1 CTLGP
6 SALSRNCPLGSLAL
20 AAPLAAT
27 HPLASSRSVEAI
39 NPRRPGLEQLV
50 DRLLADGAV
59 GAVLVGRGAG
69 RRACGAA
76 ARAQEP
82 RRAPAR
88 VVARGAAA
96 GAFQSHAAPRGAR
109 EPCQHR

>member
-1 CTLGP
+1 MGP

-20 AAPLAAT
+20 AAPLAASQ
-27 HPLASSRSVEAI
+27 PLVSSRSAEAI

-69 RRACGAA
+69 RRACGTA

-82 RRAPAR
+82 RCALAR

-96 GAFQSHAAPRGAR
+96 CGCHSHAGAR
-109 EPCQHR
+109 RSR